1 MNKKIEELK
10 LKAASLTR
18 QTHELGIPIMILF
31 EGMPAS
37 GKTRLSNELLLT
49 FDAKYTQF
57 ISTKSPQY
65 EDLRY
70 QFLQKYWNTLP
81 QKGHINIYFRSWYSH
96 FLDYK
101 ENGIKQA
108 YYKKSEKL
116 VNQIKSF
123 ETMLQNDNY
132 ELIKFYIE
140 VSEEKRQEHIQQTKN
155 NPLMKWKVQEYEQ
168 VIPNETYLAEMRK
181 FTHKDNQWEVIDY
194 TQREVAFEKMY
205 KHIIERLENAIKKS
219 KRQQANKDGAF
230 SKDFSTNMFDVKFE
244 KISKKEYKEMIEP
257 LQKRMREIQFALYER
272 KIPLILT
279 FEGMDAAGKG
289 GNIKRIREKLDP
301 TGYEVN
307 GISAPTDVELAHHYL
322 WRFAKEMPK
331 TGHLEMFDRSWYG
344 RVLVERVE
352 GFADKEE
359 WKRAYHEINEFEK
372 MWTDEGAILLKF
384 FLCLDKD
391 EQLKRFKDREQDPN
405 KQWKITDEDWR
416 NRDKWDLYLEASHDM
431 IKYTDTNYA
440 PWFIVPADHK
450 KTARVEVLKYIIRQ
464 CEKVL
469 WGVKDY

>member
-81 QKGHINIYFRSWYSH
+81 PKGHINIYFRSWYSH

-123 ETMLQNDNY
+123 ETMLQHDNY

-140 VSEEKRQEHIQQTKN
+140 VSEEKRQEHIQQTKD

-219 KRQQANKDGAF
+219 KRQKANKDGAF

-331 TGHLEMFDRSWYG
+331 TGHLEIFDRSWYG

-431 IKYTDTNYA
+431 IKQTDTNYA

>member
-101 ENGIKQA
+101 ENSIKQA

-140 VSEEKRQEHIQQTKN
+140 VSEEKRQEHIQQTKDN
-155 NPLMKWKVQEYEQ
+155 LLMKWKVQEYEQ

-331 TGHLEMFDRSWYG
+331 TGHLEIFDRSWYG

-431 IKYTDTNYA
+431 IKQTDTNYA
-440 PWFIVPADHK
+440 SWFIVPADHK

>member
-81 QKGHINIYFRSWYSH
+81 PKGHINIYFRSWYSH

-123 ETMLQNDNY
+123 ETMLQHDNY

-140 VSEEKRQEHIQQTKN
+140 VSEEKRQEHIQQTKD

-219 KRQQANKDGAF
+219 KRQKANKDGAF

-331 TGHLEMFDRSWYG
+331 TGHLEIFDRSWYG

-416 NRDKWDLYLEASHDM
+416 NRDKWELYLESSHDM
-431 IKYTDTNYA
+431 IKQTDTNYA